1 MTLEEASERFRI
13 DIEKLKMYED
23 NALLEHSRYV
33 NGVPDY
39 TENELRKVGIIHSLH
54 KAGLEMPLIKQYL
67 LLINDKADRK
77 EEKIRILR
85 KQRCRLL
92 EEIHNK
98 QQSLDELD
106 YMIDEIRKEA
116 V

>member
-1 MTLEEASERFRI
+1 MTLKEASEKFRI
-13 DIEKLKMYED
+13 DIEKLKLYED
-23 NALLEHSRYV
+23 NDFLKCDKYV

-39 TENELRKVGIIHSLH
+39 TENELRKAGIIHSLH

-67 LLINDKADRK
+67 LLVNDNAERK
-77 EEKIRILR
+77 EEKIRLLR

-92 EEIHNK
+92 EEIHGK

>member
-1 MTLEEASERFRI
+1 MTLKEASEKFRI
-13 DIEKLKMYED
+13 DIEKLKLYED
-23 NALLEHSRYV
+23 NDLLKCSQYV

-39 TENELRKVGIIHSLH
+39 TENELRKVGIIYSLH
-54 KAGLEMPLIKQYL
+54 KAGLDMPLIKQYL
-67 LLINDKADRK
+67 FLVNDKAECK
-77 EEKIRILR
+77 EEKIRLLR

-92 EEIHNK
+92 EEIHGK

-106 YMIDEIRKEA
+106 YMINEIRKEA

>member
-1 MTLEEASERFRI
+1 MTLEEASEKFRI
-13 DIEKLKMYED
+13 DIEKLKIYED

-33 NGVPDY
+33 NGIPDY

-54 KAGLEMPLIKQYL
+54 KTGMDIPLIKQYI
-67 LLINDKADRK
+67 LLINDNADSK

-92 EEIHNK
+92 EEIHGK

>member
-1 MTLEEASERFRI
+1 MTLKEASERFRI
-13 DIEKLKMYED
+13 DIEKLKLYED
-23 NALLEHSRYV
+23 SGLLKCSQYV
-33 NGVPDY
+33 NGVPNY
-39 TENELRKVGIIHSLH
+39 TEKELRKAGMINSLH

-67 LLINDKADRK
+67 LLANDKAGQ
-77 EEKIRILR
+77 IRLLR
-85 KQRCRLL
+85 KQRCLLL
-92 EEIHNK
+92 EEIRGK

>member
-1 MTLEEASERFRI
+1 MTLKEASEKFRI
-13 DIEKLKMYED
+13 DIEKLKLYED
-23 NALLEHSRYV
+23 NDLLKCSQYL
-33 NGVPDY
+33 NGIPDY

-67 LLINDKADRK
+67 LLVNDKAERK
-77 EEKIRILR
+77 EEKIRLLR

-92 EEIHNK
+92 EEIHGK

>member
-1 MTLEEASERFRI
+1 MTLKEASEKFCI
-13 DIEKLKMYED
+13 DIEKLKLYED
-23 NALLEHSRYV
+23 NDFLKCSQYL
-33 NGVPDY
+33 NGITDY

-54 KAGLEMPLIKQYL
+54 KAGFDMPLIKQYL
-67 LLINDKADRK
+67 FLINDKSERK
-77 EEKIRILR
+77 EEKIRLLR

-92 EEIHNK
+92 EEIHEK